1 MPNALLVCPENPVT
15 FWSFDEALRMIDK
28 KSAFP
33 PLGLLTIAGMMPED
47 YALRMVDINV
57 TPLRDEDLDW
67 ADIVITS
74 TMIIHW
80 HSLEEVI
87 ARCNARGVPVLNGGP
102 LPTQYYEEIEGNA
115 VFYLGEAENGFMD
128 VVERMISDPG
138 LVERD
143 YVDRR
148 GQFQDLAVTPLPRW
162 DLIDFNDYSNMVIQ
176 ITRGCPESCTFCNI
190 PSLYG
195 KVTRLKNKSRMVQEL
210 DALYDAG
217 WRGAVM
223 AVDDNFVGN
232 REEVRLALEEEVVP
246 WQRARD
252 YPFQFHTQA
261 SIRVSDDPA
270 LLEAM
275 YQAGFD
281 KVFAGIESPVEESLK
296 FMGAQKNLQ
305 GKTPL
310 LDKVKILQYAG
321 FEVQAGFIMG
331 LDTDPDDIADRTIA
345 FIQEAGIPVAMVGI
359 LGVLRDTPDYKRF
372 SRLGRL
378 VEGVKYTGD
387 SGIFSREL
395 SYVPVID
402 PDELFERHRK
412 TVETLNSPGAFF
424 ERCSTLFE
432 RQLRP
437 SLGKMSIGMV
447 EVKAFFKSLWRQ
459 GVVGGY
465 RWEYWKFLIR
475 TLLRHPKS
483 LPNAVRLAVQGHHLI
498 LTTQQA
504 LQVDEMKTFF
514 SEAVEYLE
522 RFCEGYKEAFQRNVG
537 AYASQ
542 LMHAVH
548 DRFEHFQDDHTTL
561 QHNAGVL
568 LKAAQEYYHATREEF
583 RHQMHEPLEKF
594 QQEIEQILET
604 YAASKGTLPQ
614 GVR

>member
-15 FWSFDEALRMIDK
+15 FWSFDEALKMIDK

-87 ARCNARGVPVLNGGP
+87 ARCNAQGVPVLNGGP

-128 VVERMISDPG
+128 IVERMVSDPG

-148 GQFQDLAVTPLPRW
+148 GQFQDLAAVPLPRW
-162 DLIDFNDYSNMVIQ
+162 DLIDFNDYSSMVIQ

-195 KVTRLKNKSRMVQEL
+195 KVTRLKSKSRMIQEL

-217 WRGAVM
+217 WRGSVM

-246 WQRARD
+246 WQKVRE

-275 YQAGFD
+275 YWAGFD
-281 KVFAGIESPVEESLK
+281 KVFAGIESPVEESLR

-310 LDKVKILQYAG
+310 LDKVKILQRAG

-331 LDTDPDDIADRTIA
+331 LDTDPDDIADRMIA
-345 FIQEAGIPVAMVGI
+345 FIREAGIPVAMVGI

-387 SGIFSREL
+387 SGIFNREL

-412 TVETLNSPGAFF
+412 TVGTLNSPGAYF

-432 RQLRP
+432 HQPRRP
-437 SLGKMSIGMV
+437 LGKMPIGVV
-447 EVKAFFKSLWRQ
+447 EVKAFFRSLWRQ
-459 GVVGGY
+459 GVAGSY
-465 RWEYWKFLIR
+465 RWEYWKFLSR
-475 TLLRHPKS
+475 TLVRHPGNM
-483 LPNAVRLAVQGHHLI
+483 PNAVRLAVQGHHLI

-504 LQVDEMKTFF
+504 LQVDEMTTFF
-514 SEAVEYLE
+514 SEAVEHLE

-561 QHNAGVL
+561 QHNAGVI
-568 LKAAQEYYHATREEF
+568 LKAAQEYYHAMREEF
-583 RHQMHEPLEKF
+583 RHQVREPLEKF
-594 QQEIEQILET
+594 QQEIEQILKA
-604 YAASKGTLPQ
+604 YAASKDTLPQ
-614 GVR
+614 GAR